1 MYYSR
6 LYTPLLSEIQNP
18 GFQFRE
24 ILDPEK
30 SNGDPRM

>member
-6 LYTPLLSEIQNP
+6 LYTPLLSEIPNP
-18 GFQFRE
+18 GLQIRE

-30 SNGDPRM
+30 SNGDLRM